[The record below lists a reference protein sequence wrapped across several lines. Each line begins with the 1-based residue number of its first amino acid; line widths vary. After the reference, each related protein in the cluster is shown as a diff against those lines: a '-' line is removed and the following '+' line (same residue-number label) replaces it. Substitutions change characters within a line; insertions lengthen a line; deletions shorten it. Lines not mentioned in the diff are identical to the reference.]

1 MWRPG
6 VALQVE
12 QPQPRITVAG
22 AVVPGVIR
30 VEVESLAYCA
40 ADRFSVDFA
49 VGADAATTA
58 AYFASLGPETIEIE
72 LSLGSSG
79 FTTMLVGQ
87 IDNVRTDLLS
97 YVATL
102 RGRDLAARLI
112 DAEISEPFVNQTSSQ
127 IAQIIAARHGLAA
140 QVTATATPV
149 GQYYELDH
157 ARNALGIGARASSE
171 WNLLAWLAEI
181 EMFALS
187 VTGTTLVFG
196 PWPQAVP
203 TSVNLSEMMTLT
215 LDVATTVPSNLV
227 VKSWN
232 SRNKAVVSGTA
243 GTRSGASTTLV
254 RPNLTA
260 AQAQAFAD
268 SHLSTLASHGVIL
281 TATMPGE
288 LTLLANSQIAL
299 AGTNSA
305 FDQDYRIDVI
315 KRSVN
320 GRSGFT
326 QIVRAHAITS

>member
-1 MWRPG
+1 MRRLV

-12 QPQPRITVAG
+12 QPQPRITVGGVVLPG
-22 AVVPGVIR
+22 AVR
-30 VEVESLAYCA
+30 VEVESLAYFA
-40 ADRFSVDFA
+40 ADRFSVDLA
-49 VGADAATTA
+49 IGADAAATA
-58 AYFASLGPETIEIE
+58 GFYSSLGAGTIEIE

-79 FTTMLVGQ
+79 FTTILVGQ

-97 YVATL
+97 CVATL

-127 IAQIIAARHGLAA
+127 IAEIIAARHGLTA
-140 QVTATATPV
+140 QVAPTATPV

-157 ARNALGIGARASSE
+157 ARYALGIGARASSE

-181 EMFALS
+181 ETFALS
-187 VTGTTLVFG
+187 VTGTTLIFG
-196 PWPQAVP
+196 PWPQAEP
-203 TSVNLSEMMTLT
+203 SLINLSDLMTLT
-215 LDVATTVPSNLV
+215 LDVATTVPSNAV

-243 GTRSGASTTLV
+243 GTGAGASTTLV

-260 AQAQAFAD
+260 AQAQTFAD

-288 LTLLANSQIAL
+288 LTLMPNSQIAL
-299 AGTNSA
+299 VGTNSA
-305 FDQDYRIDVI
+305 FDQNYRIDGVR
-315 KRSVN
+315 RSVDSR
-320 GRSGFT
+320 GGFT
-326 QIVRAHAITS
+326 QTVRAHAVTS